1 MATRI
6 ERMEESLENYK
17 KKIIEI
23 TQKIEDE
30 KKALIEKRADAEK
43 KLAEA
48 KAKFDALYGN
58 LPELPTE
65 DGVDEASTN
74 GLFDNNEEVGA

>member
-6 ERMEESLENYK
+6 ERMEESLKNYEA
-17 KKIIEI
+17 KIVEI
-23 TQKIEDE
+23 TAKIEEE
-30 KKALIEKRADAEK
+30 KKALIGKRADAEK

-58 LPELPTE
+58 LEEE
-65 DGVDEASTN
+65 DKEEAQEIVGN
-74 GLFDNNEEVGA
+74 LFDNKGVN

>member
-1 MATRI
+1 MATRL
-6 ERMEESLENYK
+6 ERMQESLENYK
-17 KKIIEI
+17 KKIVEIE
-23 TQKIEDE
+23 QKIEDE
-30 KKALIEKRADAEK
+30 KAKLIANRQEAEK

-74 GLFDNNEEVGA
+74 GLFDEVEGA

>member
-6 ERMEESLENYK
+6 ERMEESLKNYEA
-17 KKIIEI
+17 KIVEI
-23 TQKIEDE
+23 TAKIEEE
-30 KKALIEKRADAEK
+30 KKALIGKRADAEK

-58 LPELPTE
+58 LEENESTDESTE
-65 DGVDEASTN
+65 NS
-74 GLFDNNEEVGA
+74 LFDNEGVN